1 MDGVRTSTAN
11 SRQSTMQRKAKLET
25 VIRDIEILTGDQA
38 AEIKDINQEMERQE
52 SKRKVLLDIDH

>member
-25 VIRDIEILTGDQA
+25 VIRDIEILTGDQE

-52 SKRKVLLDIDH
+52 SQRKVLLDIDH